1 MLKSWVQEIAL
12 LNWAEKLKLFHF
24 KVEDGKLG
32 QDNSKKLQAK
42 VMKSFPNKRE
52 LFEYVRRKPGEILI
66 GLLGLKGEGK
76 ERSKYKEVSADKQ
89 SSFFAY
95 SSIKSFVD

>member
-12 LNWAEKLKLFHF
+12 LNWAEKLKPFHF

-42 VMKSFPNKRE
+42 VMKSSPNKRE
-52 LFEYVRRKPGEILI
+52 LFEYVRRNIDRSARL
-66 GLLGLKGEGK
+66 EGRR
-76 ERSKYKEVSADKQ
+76 RSKKQ
-89 SSFFAY
+89 
-95 SSIKSFVD
+95 IQGGQCR